1 MATKI
6 NLNRY
11 RLITLLYV
19 VFVCLTVLNIPSS
32 LLDSYHYSIKT
43 IEYQINKTMEQV
55 EFANKVIQDKQIKL
69 SASDSAKVFL
79 NIQNRIHES
88 FIRMREYDQKL
99 QNFLRSKGSDVDRE
113 FNTRRFSEGFYLQDS
128 GIHRVREDLQELVK
142 YIQSQPYQI
151 DQAISEL
158 VPMRDTIINASG
170 NEKDWATYLFLHK
183 PTAISYFHIKR
194 IQQILLQNEI
204 IYQNAALKTIGYQ
217 TAYYSEKVKDAIIFQ
232 PNTNTTKNIEQ
243 QELVDT
249 IKKIPNPAP
258 QPPPVKIP
266 TPLPVKVDSAK
277 EKITNSD
284 KIDEFIQRIIS
295 SLHAET
301 FYVGIPN
308 EVLKEFNYLMGVDFD
323 FEIIPKAEIQ
333 YQKNTYSIR
342 FPKAGQY
349 VFRFT
354 DKNKSGK
361 KVSFEKKVTAYLIPS
376 PQVKLNGDGNNF
388 YRELAS
394 VRDLFTANR
403 LVGYIQVYDIK
414 NFPGRINSFYVTRIG
429 REDDRLVTERKLNYG
444 DVFSAETQSLL
455 RKLKKGDFLMIDNI
469 QINMADGTTRNA
481 SPLTYKIIE

>member
-1 MATKI
+1 MSTKI

-79 NIQNRIHES
+79 DIQNRIHES

-99 QNFLRSKGSDVDRE
+99 QNFLRLKGSDVDRE
-113 FNTRRFSEGFYLQDS
+113 FNTRRFSESFYLQDS
-128 GIHRVREDLQELVK
+128 GIYRVREDLQELVR

-151 DQAISEL
+151 DQAIAEL

-170 NEKDWATYLFLHK
+170 NEKDWANYLFLHK

-217 TAYYSEKVKDAIIFQ
+217 TAYYSEKVRDAIIFQ

-243 QELVDT
+243 QELIDT
-249 IKKIPNPAP
+249 MKKIPSPSP
-258 QPPPVKIP
+258 QPPPVKVP
-266 TPLPVKVDSAK
+266 TPPPVKVDSTSK
-277 EKITNSD
+277 TVVTEKMND
-284 KIDEFIQRIIS
+284 FVQRIIS

-308 EVLKEFNYLMGVDFD
+308 EVLKEFNYLLGVDFD

-333 YQKNTYSIR
+333 YQKNTYFIR

-354 DKNKSGK
+354 EKNKSGK
-361 KVSFEKKVTAYLIPS
+361 KISFEKKVTAYLIPS

-444 DVFSAETQSLL
+444 DVFSPEIQSLL